1 MPRQARQR
9 HAALAKSSQEPIE
22 IGGHTIQPGERLT
35 LDLPLSVLSTHTQV
49 NLPVQVIHGK
59 RPGPCLLVSAAVHGD
74 ELNGVEI
81 IRRLLLRPSV
91 RRLSGTLIAVPIV
104 NVYGF
109 IGYTRYLPDRRD
121 LNRSFPGSLNGSLAS
136 QLAHLFNHQVLAHA
150 THAVDLHTGAIHR
163 TNLPQIR
170 GEMKNDGVK
179 RLMQAFGAPIMLDA
193 PLRPGSM
200 RMIASERGIPMVV
213 YESGEA
219 LRFDEFCIR
228 TGLEGVLNIMVDLD
242 MIRRTRTRRRE
253 TPEAVVAHSSYWV
266 RAPAGGILRSTCK
279 IGERIKK
286 DQVVGIVADPLGQS
300 EVPVAAN
307 EGGIV
312 IGHTRLPVTNQ
323 GDALIHIARVRDPM
337 NAAEQ
342 IESFQDVLSDE
353 EGTWGDN

>member
-1 MPRQARQR
+1 MA
-9 HAALAKSSQEPIE
+9 EPVQQPID
-22 IGGHTIQPGERLT
+22 IGGHIIKPGGRIT
-35 LDLPLSVLSTHTQV
+35 LDLPLSMLSTHTQIA
-49 NLPVQVIHGK
+49 LPIQVIHGK
-59 RPGPCLLVSAAVHGD
+59 RPGPCLLVTAAVHGD

-81 IRRLLLRPSV
+81 IRRLLLRPAL
-91 RRLSGTLIAVPIV
+91 RRLAGTLIAVPIV

-121 LNRSFPGSLNGSLAS
+121 LNRSFPGSASGSLAS
-136 QLAHLFNHQVLAHA
+136 QLAHLFNHDVLAHA

-170 GEMKNDGVK
+170 GEMKIDGVR
-179 RLMQAFGAPIMLDA
+179 RLMHTFGAPIMLDA

-200 RMIASERGIPMVV
+200 RMIATERGIPMVV

-219 LRFDEFCIR
+219 LRFDDFCIR

-242 MIRRTRTRRRE
+242 MIKRSRSRRRD
-253 TPEAVVAHSSYWV
+253 TPPAVVAHSSYWV
-266 RAPAGGILRSTCK
+266 RAPAGGVLRSACK
-279 IGERIKK
+279 LGERIQEG
-286 DQVVGIVADPLGQS
+286 QVVGIIADPMGQS
-300 EVPVAAN
+300 EAAVTAN
-307 EGGIV
+307 ESGIV
-312 IGHTRLPVTNQ
+312 IGHTRLPITNQ

-353 EGTWGDN
+353 EEPWPGT

>member
-1 MPRQARQR
+1 MPRLARQR
-9 HAALAKSSQEPIE
+9 PAAVAKPSHAPIE
-22 IGGHTIQPGERLT
+22 IGGHTIEPGERVT

-49 NLPVQVIHGK
+49 NLPIQVIHGK
-59 RPGPCLLVSAAVHGD
+59 RPGPRLLVTAAVHGD

-81 IRRLLLRPSV
+81 IRRLLARPSV
-91 RRLSGTLIAVPIV
+91 RRLAGTLIAVPIV
-104 NVYGF
+104 NVYGV
-109 IGYTRYLPDRRD
+109 ISYTRYLPDRRD
-121 LNRSFPGSLNGSLAS
+121 LNRSFPGSSTGSLAS
-136 QLAHLFNHQVLAHA
+136 QLAHLVNHEVLAHA

-170 GEMKNDGVK
+170 GQIKDDGVQ
-179 RLMQAFGAPIMLDA
+179 RLMKAFGAPIMLDA

-200 RMIASERGIPMVV
+200 RTIASERGIPMVV

-219 LRFDEFCIR
+219 LRFDELCIR

-242 MIRRTRTRRRE
+242 MIRRTRSRRRE

-266 RAPAGGILRSTCK
+266 RAPAGGILRSTFK
-279 IGERIKK
+279 IGERVEE
-286 DQVVGIVADPLGQS
+286 DQVVGIIADPMGQS
-300 EVPVAAN
+300 EVPVTAS

-312 IGHTRLPVTNQ
+312 IGHTRLPITNQ

-353 EGTWGDN
+353 EETWSDN